1 MIRLTEEGRLA
12 YLEFVMGENVPKEWP
27 KSAGRM
33 LVKIGR
39 WESGKTGFYSVWNW
53 EQQEALYWLVD
64 NGYVGDRLDG
74 E

>member
-12 YLEFVMGENVPKEWP
+12 YLKMGLGESIPKEWP

-53 EQQEALYWLVD
+53 EQQEALNWLED
-64 NGYVGDRLDG
+64 NGYLEERSG